1 MLRFFTTIGGFLLG
15 SLLLA
20 LIIVLS
26 FNPNFFALKI
36 LENNL
41 SEFGEKPKNSLD
53 KYLNEQLAKEMI
65 ASPETLTYLGFDS
78 LNFLTNHNSKLDD
91 NSIESSYEEYLFNK
105 TYLNSLNNVDRNKL
119 GDTKYNLDIQKFN
132 LENKIISYEAFP
144 FHFNPVSQFFGNHL
158 NIIEFLTDNHKIEN
172 KRDIRDYL
180 HRISAVA
187 EVIENNIKYLNERA
201 ERGIF
206 SPQFVYEK
214 ASKQLSDIISL
225 EIKSNPI
232 YISLENK
239 MNELEI
245 SQESKENIFPM
256 QK

>member
-1 MLRFFTTIGGFLLG
+1 M
-15 SLLLA
+15 LA

-158 NIIEFLTDNHKIEN
+158 SIIEFLTDNHKIEI
-172 KRDIRDYL
+172 KETLEITSTEFL
-180 HRISAVA
+180 QLLKLSKIISSILTK
-187 EVIENNIKYLNERA
+187 EQKGNFLPK
-201 ERGIF
+201 
-206 SPQFVYEK
+206 FVYEK
-214 ASKQLSDIISL
+214 HQNSFLIS
-225 EIKSNPI
+225 
-232 YISLENK
+232 SL
-239 MNELEI
+239 
-245 SQESKENIFPM
+245 
-256 QK
+256 

>member
-65 ASPETLTYLGFDS
+65 ASPERLTYLGFDS

-105 TYLNSLNNVDRNKL
+105 TYLNSLNNVDRSKL

-206 SPQFVYEK
+206 S
-214 ASKQLSDIISL
+214 LSSFMKKHQNSCLIS
-225 EIKSNPI
+225 
-232 YISLENK
+232 SL
-239 MNELEI
+239 
-245 SQESKENIFPM
+245 
-256 QK
+256 